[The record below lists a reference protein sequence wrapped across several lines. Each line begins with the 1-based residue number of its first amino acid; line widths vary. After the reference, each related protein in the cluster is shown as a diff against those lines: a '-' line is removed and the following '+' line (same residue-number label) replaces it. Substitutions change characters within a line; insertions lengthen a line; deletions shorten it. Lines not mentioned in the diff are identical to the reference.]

1 MALQLARNNR
11 IRASKL
17 SEMLKKE
24 TGELKNF
31 FKELGVG
38 MESCKNEKTGEADM
52 MICLSQKK
60 LTGKKADQNLKTELV
75 G

>member
-1 MALQLARNNR
+1 MARNNR

-17 SEMLKKE
+17 SELLKKE
-24 TGELKNF
+24 ASELKNF

-38 MESCKNEKTGEADM
+38 MESSKNEKTGEADM
-52 MICLSQKK
+52 MIFLTHKK
-60 LTGKKADQNLKTELV
+60 MQGKKVDQNLKTELV